1 MLRFLSIKI
10 HLLLIYLFLINYA
23 QSQTPVIHNGV
34 SLSWT
39 NHGSKKNISYIGSV
53 GVILFAKE
61 RMMLNA
67 SLSLLERSE
76 DTQMNYLGENR
87 FKVEIDYIS
96 IAPTVRY
103 KRQLFMGQIYIGIG
117 PSFDIKT
124 KSRYRV
130 YGEIDCIPAEK
141 EGVFFSKDI
150 VFGAKAETGYLFY
163 KDKFLIDV
171 NIGYRNN
178 LSKIIPDTRRGFI
191 SSLMEFTIGVG
202 YLL

>member
-1 MLRFLSIKI
+1 MSRFVNIKFCILVICLFLSNCIR
-10 HLLLIYLFLINYA
+10 
-23 QSQTPVIHNGV
+23 SQIPVIHNGV

-39 NHGSKKNISYIGSV
+39 NHGNKKNISYIGSV

-61 RMMLNA
+61 RIMLNA
-67 SLSLLERSE
+67 DLSLLERGE

-87 FKVEIDYIS
+87 FKVKIDYIS
-96 IAPTVRY
+96 ITPTVRY

-124 KSRYRV
+124 KSRYSV
-130 YGEIDCIPAEK
+130 YGEIDCIPEK

-150 VFGAKAETGYLFY
+150 VFGAKAETGCLFY
-163 KDKFLIDV
+163 KDKFLIDI
-171 NIGYRNN
+171 NIGYRSN

-191 SSLMEFTIGVG
+191 SSLIEFKIGVG